1 MNRVLG
7 MNHFSFA
14 VAVLLVSGG
23 LAWVAVPAAA
33 QDKEV
38 YQKQQVVDFA
48 DDTIEGDLTKPD
60 GEMFDSR
67 KRARHKKLI
76 RYRENFRSEVLQSI
90 RAL

>member
-1 MNRVLG
+1 MKMMSALFVLTTLLG
-7 MNHFSFA
+7 SGLSFA
-14 VAVLLVSGG
+14 ADKPAGG
-23 LAWVAVPAAA
+23 G
-33 QDKEV
+33 EV
-38 YQKQQVVDFA
+38 YNKQQVVDFG

-76 RYRENFRSEVLQSI
+76 RYREHFRSEVLQSI

>member
-1 MNRVLG
+1 MKSL
-7 MNHFSFA
+7 A
-14 VAVLLVSGG
+14 QTLAVLLLSSTFAFAADAPKGG
-23 LAWVAVPAAA
+23 G
-33 QDKEV
+33 EN
-38 YQKQQVVDFA
+38 YQKQQVVDFG

-76 RYRENFRSEVLQSI
+76 RYREHFRSEVLQSI

>member
-1 MNRVLG
+1 MKTITAL
-7 MNHFSFA
+7 FA
-14 VAVLLVSGG
+14 LATMILSSAALAADKAAGG
-23 LAWVAVPAAA
+23 G
-33 QDKEV
+33 EV
-38 YQKQQVVDFA
+38 YNKQQVVDFG

-76 RYRENFRSEVLQSI
+76 RYREHFRSEVLQSI